1 MSACTKIRQNE
12 VTTFYKNK
20 GSKSSRRCNNPKCVH
35 IQYQSFKIHEAQTEK
50 KKLKMIQD
58 VEILSSVAKANRT
71 KNTERDFSKFIG
83 YKITK
88 LNYTSTYHEAIVI

>member
-1 MSACTKIRQNE
+1 
-12 VTTFYKNK
+12 
-20 GSKSSRRCNNPKCVH
+20 
-35 IQYQSFKIHEAQTEK
+35 
-50 KKLKMIQD
+50 MIQD